1 MHEHVRVRACAM
13 ARAVACEEFLGP
25 GRRADVA
32 EWGRCEGEGGGRE
45 QVRRRVSV
53 HAPLVISASARSRP
67 GEPAHARTH
76 ARADRLNLFSVSAD
90 DDADGRL

>member
-1 MHEHVRVRACAM
+1 MRNGTRG
-13 ARAVACEEFLGP
+13 RLRGISRT

-53 HAPLVISASARSRP
+53 HAPPVISASARVNI
-67 GEPAHARTH
+67 
-76 ARADRLNLFSVSAD
+76 NLLLYSYLTSGYQNVSSI
-90 DDADGRL
+90 